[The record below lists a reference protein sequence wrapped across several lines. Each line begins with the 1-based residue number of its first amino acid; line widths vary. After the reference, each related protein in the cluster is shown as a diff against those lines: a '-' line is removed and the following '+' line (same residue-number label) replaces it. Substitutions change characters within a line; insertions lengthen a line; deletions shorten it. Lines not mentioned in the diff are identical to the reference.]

1 MVQILL
7 FEMTDLS
14 MVFPPSPN
22 KIYCS
27 NLPSQAIANAIDGI
41 KLYLKKM
48 IKIVT
53 LWNKPTN
60 ERAQCDWLLRGQLRL
75 N

>member
-14 MVFPPSPN
+14 MVFPSSQK
-22 KIYCS
+22 KICCS

-41 KLYLKKM
+41 KPYLKRM
-48 IKIVT
+48 IKNIIF
-53 LWNKPTN
+53 WNKSTN
-60 ERAQCDWLLRGQLRL
+60 ERRNVVCCCEASSG
-75 N
+75 

>member
-41 KLYLKKM
+41 KLYLINQQMKGRNV
-48 IKIVT
+48 IGCCG
-53 LWNKPTN
+53 
-60 ERAQCDWLLRGQLRL
+60 ASSG
-75 N
+75 